1 MRSKKS
7 IKLDRQKESIQKHEL
22 YYVRER
28 CNELL
33 KLSKKFN
40 HVEFMNKE
48 ERHFGDVKTFGVS
61 TLRKIARMTMKLIDR
76 HNQKVI

>member
-1 MRSKKS
+1 
-7 IKLDRQKESIQKHEL
+7 
-22 YYVRER
+22 
-28 CNELL
+28 
-33 KLSKKFN
+33 
-40 HVEFMNKE
+40 MNKE